1 MFVSSRDVSP
11 LGCLFGCAPRRG
23 AEGEGEC
30 RWDIV
35 YGAIA
40 IPRPGSRAPLQL
52 RAFAFSPRRRAHSR
66 SPCRGGESCGVFA
79 APPDAWASD
88 EVATSPR
95 LHGRAATKSRPAPG
109 CMLSV
114 RSSLRCGTHLMRAIR
129 WFVPIPQT
137 LRLDTVSQRF
147 SC

>member
-66 SPCRGGESCGVFA
+66 SPCRGGESCGVSA
-79 APPDAWASD
+79 APPEWAGSD

-95 LHGRAATKSRPAPG
+95 LHAVGAFLA
-109 CMLSV
+109 
-114 RSSLRCGTHLMRAIR
+114 
-129 WFVPIPQT
+129 T
-137 LRLDTVSQRF
+137 LRYAPDASNPMDCAHPPNPEARY
-147 SC
+147 C